1 MREPIYPVI
10 MCGGSGTRLWPSSR
24 ADRPKQFLDLAG
36 ERSLFQDTVERVAP
50 LAEGGGALIVV
61 AGEAHRPWV
70 ETQLEALNREAVV
83 LLEPEPRDSG
93 PAMAAAAAYVARRDP
108 EGVIAFVASDHH
120 LPQGEAFRQAIR
132 TAAGQARQGHIVT
145 LGVRPTEPSAAYGYI
160 AAEGPGLSAVRRF
173 VEKPDRETAAVY
185 LRDGYLWNSG
195 NFIVS
200 ATVLLEELEAF
211 APEIATA
218 ARDAVADARD
228 EGVVLLSSGFLNA
241 PRISI
246 DHAVMEKT
254 RRAWVLPVDF
264 AWSDLGAWDAVAAA
278 GSGSAG
284 VWIGSEGDQC
294 LVRAAEGM
302 IVATAGVSHLA
313 IIAEPD
319 AVLVCDLDRAQEVKG
334 LVDRIRA
341 EHPGH
346 LGLTR
351 PSETSLAEQA
361 SQFAI
366 WMRTAALPIWAALG
380 TSATGAF
387 VEQLGLDGRAAP
399 APVRARVAPRQAQ
412 VFCRAG
418 ALGWAGPWRETAER
432 GLDRF
437 QQAHRRDDGLFRTL
451 VDAKGAPLDDVALL
465 YDQAFVLF
473 ALAAAKAAGVA
484 EDAMAQAARLR
495 ERLTDFALPAGGW
508 RSGGSHPCQAN
519 AQMHLLEAALAWEAV
534 DPDPAWRAMSNQM
547 VALALS
553 HFIDSKGGFLR
564 EFFTETWTPA
574 EGEDGRLVEPGHQ
587 FEWAWLLTLWGR
599 GRSGP
604 EAIDAARTLY
614 SAGRRGVDERR
625 GVALNALNDDF
636 SIRDETARLWPQC
649 EWLKAALLL
658 AETAEGAAREALVSD
673 ASRALKTLL
682 AYLTPAGLW
691 RDTMLSDGSFVD
703 EPAPAS
709 SFYHIMSAYDQ
720 LVASAAVLPEL
731 ADCDLSLG

>member
-50 LAEGGGALIVV
+50 LADDGGALIVV

-83 LLEPEPRDSG
+83 LLEPEPRDSA

-120 LPQGEAFRQAIR
+120 LPESEAFRQAVR
-132 TAAGQARQGHIVT
+132 TAAAQARRGHIVT

-173 VEKPDRETAAVY
+173 VEKPDREAAAAY

-200 ATVLLEELEAF
+200 ATVLLEELDAF
-211 APEIATA
+211 GPEIATA

-284 VWIGSEGDQC
+284 AWIGSEGDQC

-346 LGLTR
+346 LGLTQ
-351 PSETSLAEQA
+351 PSEISLAERSNRLA
-361 SQFAI
+361 F
-366 WMRTAALPIWAALG
+366 WLRTAALPIWATLG
-380 TSATGAF
+380 LSQDGAF
-387 VEQLGLDGRAAP
+387 VEQLKLDGRFAAS
-399 APVRARVAPRQAQ
+399 PVRARVSPRQAYVYCQ
-412 VFCRAG
+412 AG
-418 ALGWAGPWRETAER
+418 TLNWPGPWRQIVKQ
-432 GLDRF
+432 GLKRYE
-437 QQAHRRDDGLFRTL
+437 QTHRLENGLYRAT
-451 VDAKGAPLDDVALL
+451 VDESGHPLDDVAVL
-465 YDQAFVLF
+465 YDQAFVLL
-473 ALAAAKAAGVA
+473 ALSS
-484 EDAMAQAARLR
+484 AQTSGLTEAAREQATRLR
-495 ERLTDFALPAGGW
+495 DRLDVFALPEGGW
-508 RSGGSHPCQAN
+508 HSGCARPYQAN
-519 AQMHLLEAALAWEAV
+519 ALMHLLEAALAWEAV
-534 DPDPAWRAMSNQM
+534 DPDPAWRSVSNE
-547 VALALS
+547 VVELALTR
-553 HFIDSKGGFLR
+553 FIDREGGFLR
-564 EFFTETWTPA
+564 EFFTETWTPI
-574 EGEDGRLVEPGHQ
+574 EGDDGHLVEPGHQ
-587 FEWAWLLTLWGR
+587 FEWAWLLTVWGSMR
-599 GRSGP
+599 GAR
-604 EAIDAARTLY
+604 EALDVSRRLY
-614 SAGRRGVDERR
+614 AAGRRGIDDRR
-625 GVALNALNDDF
+625 NVALNALNDDF
-636 SIRDETARLWPQC
+636 STRDETARLWPQC

-658 AETAEGAAREALVSD
+658 AERAEGATRAAFVSD
-673 ASRALKTLL
+673 ATRALKALQS
-682 AYLTPAGLW
+682 YLTPAGLW
-691 RDTMLSDGSFVD
+691 RDKMLSDGSFVD